1 MLRGIKLTQERIVDQ
16 EKSFNN
22 PAFGEELNK
31 FLNIM
36 LKHEFPGKD
45 KLIKQLNNLRIKKIE
60 EDAGFKAFVFEVV
73 DQNLLDYE
81 GIPYPAIDMLVSS
94 DLHYETEF
102 LLHWG
107 ECVKELEIFNVAG
120 EGYLELENFEN
131 IQFYNFDEN
140 KYE

>member
-1 MLRGIKLTQERIVDQ
+1 MDQ
-16 EKSFNN
+16 KKSFHN
-22 PAFGEELNK
+22 PAFSGQLNK
-31 FLNIM
+31 ILNIM
-36 LKHEFPGKD
+36 LKHELPYKD

-81 GIPYPAIDMLVSS
+81 GIPYPAIDMLVFNN
-94 DLHYETEF
+94 LHYTTEF
-102 LLHWG
+102 ILHWG

-120 EGYLELENFEN
+120 EDYLELENFEN

>member
-1 MLRGIKLTQERIVDQ
+1 MDQ
-16 EKSFNN
+16 KKSFHN
-22 PAFGEELNK
+22 PAFSGQLNK
-31 FLNIM
+31 ILNIM
-36 LKHEFPGKD
+36 LKHELPYKD

-81 GIPYPAIDMLVSS
+81 GIPYPAIDMLVFNN
-94 DLHYETEF
+94 LHYTTEF
-102 LLHWG
+102 ILHWG

-120 EGYLELENFEN
+120 EDYLELENFEN
-131 IQFYNFDEN
+131 IQFYNLDEN

>member
-1 MLRGIKLTQERIVDQ
+1 MLRGIKLTQERILDQ
-16 EKSFNN
+16 KKRFHN
-22 PAFGEELNK
+22 PFFSEELNK
-31 FLNIM
+31 FLNVM
-36 LKHEFPGKD
+36 LKHEFSGKD

-81 GIPYPAIDMLVSS
+81 GIPYPAIDMLVFNN
-94 DLHYETEF
+94 LHYTTEF
-102 LLHWG
+102 ILHWG
-107 ECVKELEIFNVAG
+107 ECVKELEIFNIAG
-120 EGYLELENFEN
+120 EDYLELENFEN

>member
-1 MLRGIKLTQERIVDQ
+1 MEQK
-16 EKSFNN
+16 KSFHN
-22 PAFGEELNK
+22 PAFSGQLNK
-31 FLNIM
+31 FLNVM

-94 DLHYETEF
+94 DSHYETEF

-107 ECVKELEIFNVAG
+107 EHTKELEICNLAS
-120 EGYLELENFEN
+120 EAYLELENFDDIE
-131 IQFYNFDEN
+131 FLD
-140 KYE
+140 

>member
-1 MLRGIKLTQERIVDQ
+1 MKDNFR
-16 EKSFNN
+16 S
-22 PAFGEELNK
+22 PAFCEQLNK
-31 FLNIM
+31 ILNIM
-36 LKHEFPGKD
+36 LKHELPYKD

-120 EGYLELENFEN
+120 EDYLELENFEN